1 MGLNMR
7 KVVVTGHSQGL
18 GLAVAQCLLDQ
29 EVEVLA
35 IGRSS
40 NSELGQR
47 YPDRLSQ
54 VTIDLAR
61 LDTLTD
67 WLATDTLAQFA
78 AGASQIAL
86 INNAG
91 QVQPI
96 ATLGAQD
103 NADIA
108 MAVSLNVSAPL
119 MLANE
124 FERVSRA
131 SADRRVLHVSSGAAR
146 SAYAGWSVYCATKA
160 ALDHHARCVALD
172 APTGLKI
179 ASLAPG
185 VLDTAMQARIRASTD
200 EQFPLRARFEALKR
214 DGALGQAKVAA
225 AKLVAYLFSATFGD
239 EQATDISEVSAG

>member
-1 MGLNMR
+1 MR

-18 GLAVAQCLLDQ
+18 GLALAQCLLDQ

-35 IGRSS
+35 ISRSS
-40 NSELGQR
+40 NAELGQR
-47 YPDRLSQ
+47 YPEQLRQ
-54 VTIDLAR
+54 VTIDLSR
-61 LDTLTD
+61 LDELTD
-67 WLATDTLAQFA
+67 WLASDVLARFA
-78 AGASQIAL
+78 VGASQLAL

-96 ATLGAQD
+96 AALGEQD

-108 MAVSLNVSAPL
+108 MAVNLNVSAPL

-124 FERVSRA
+124 FERVTRA
-131 SADRRVLHVSSGAAR
+131 VADRRVLHVSSGAAR

-172 APTGLKI
+172 APAGLKI

-200 EQFPLRARFEALKR
+200 EQFPLRARFEAMKR
-214 DGALGQAKVAA
+214 DGELGQAAVVAT
-225 AKLVAYLFSATFGD
+225 KLVAYLFAATFGD
-239 EQATDISEVSAG
+239 DQATEINKVSTA

>member
-1 MGLNMR
+1 MR

-18 GLAVAQCLLDQ
+18 GLALAQCLLGQ

-35 IGRSS
+35 ISRSS
-40 NSELGQR
+40 NAELGQQ
-47 YPDRLSQ
+47 YPERLRQ
-54 VTIDLAR
+54 VTIDLSR
-61 LDTLTD
+61 LDELTD
-67 WLATDTLAQFA
+67 WLASDALARFA
-78 AGASQIAL
+78 AGASQLAL

-96 ATLGAQD
+96 AALGAQD

-108 MAVSLNVSAPL
+108 MAVNLNVSAPL

-124 FERVSRA
+124 FERVTRA
-131 SADRRVLHVSSGAAR
+131 VADRRVLHVSSGAAR

-200 EQFPLRARFEALKR
+200 EQFPLRARFEAMKR
-214 DGALGQAKVAA
+214 DGELGQTTVVAT
-225 AKLVAYLFSATFGD
+225 KLVAYLFSATFGD
-239 EQATDISEVSAG
+239 EQATEINKVSAA